1 MPIIDADC
9 HVIESE
15 QAWEYLDP
23 ADQQYQP
30 TSMFDPNRP
39 DRPIWIIDGK
49 ERQRPF
55 ATRGTGSAA
64 EQLSGFAETSQET
77 RTLADI
83 TARLAHMDELGVDVQ
98 VLFPTIFLTR
108 ISENP
113 AVELAL
119 SKSYNRWLADIWS
132 ESNGRLRW
140 AVVPPL
146 DSMNEVEGQLR
157 YGKEN
162 GACAIFM
169 RGFEGDRRLV
179 DPYFDPLYEA
189 AQEYDLPVCIHAGC
203 GNPDFVGLTEADA
216 YSRNKLPIISAF
228 HSMMYRGLWQ
238 RFPRLRAGFIEGAAN
253 WVPYIINE
261 VQHRARRD
269 GNAFDTDNLM
279 ADSRMYVTCQTND
292 DLPYIFANASE
303 DNFMIG
309 SDYGH
314 SDTSS
319 ELEALKSLKT
329 SGLLEPRIVDKVL
342 SDNPA
347 RLYAID

>member
-1 MPIIDADC
+1 
-9 HVIESE
+9 
-15 QAWEYLDP
+15 
-23 ADQQYQP
+23 
-30 TSMFDPNRP
+30 
-39 DRPIWIIDGK
+39 
-49 ERQRPF
+49 
-55 ATRGTGSAA
+55 
-64 EQLSGFAETSQET
+64 
-77 RTLADI
+77 
-83 TARLAHMDELGVDVQ
+83 

-119 SKSYNRWLADIWS
+119 TKSYNRWLADIWS

-146 DSMNEVEGQLR
+146 DSMDEVEGQLR

-169 RGFEGDRRLV
+169 RGFEGGRRLI

-189 AQEYDLPVCIHAGC
+189 AQEYDMPVCIHAGC
-203 GNPDFVGLTEADA
+203 GNPSFVELTDGDA
-216 YSRNKLPIISAF
+216 YARNKLPIISAF

-329 SGLLEPRIVDKVL
+329 SGLLEPRVVDKVL